1 MTRPA
6 ERTRLMSSRST
17 DFIRHII
24 PHTSQYTMPS
34 ESSSLFCLARDKLQ
48 SAVGGHGHHAKDASL
63 HRWVLLKNVII
74 RSHTTAP
81 EPSSST
87 DTAGAD
93 SVYRPEDRRDEV
105 EQDSFMFPYAD
116 DLLENAEDE
125 RDSCMGEDQWLDA
138 LLEDLG
144 DSDDEEDLDDSLSLP
159 RTPNREED
167 EPLSPLYSPMSS
179 SDDLVGQSDYY
190 YPPQIAIPYPIPY
203 PPLHPPLVPSWLD
216 LDHSNEDDS
225 IFTPSPPLYHDPLP
239 YSSQDDDIED
249 LPVPD
254 AIEDTSDDE
263 SDAPSTPATTSTS
276 SLSPSNSL
284 HSPRERTQ
292 LRSHPHVYI
301 GTDDS
306 YFYPFELDPLPF
318 SDNERR
324 VHHHH
329 HHHYPSHPPFQCR
342 LFMER

>member
-1 MTRPA
+1 
-6 ERTRLMSSRST
+6 MSSRST
-17 DFIRHII
+17 DFIRHTISNT
-24 PHTSQYTMPS
+24 PQHTMSD
-34 ESSSLFCLARDKLQ
+34 SSSLFCLAHNKLQ

-74 RSHTTAP
+74 RSHIAAP
-81 EPSSST
+81 EPSSPS

-93 SVYRPEDRRDEV
+93 SVNRPEERRDEV
-105 EQDSFMFPYAD
+105 EQDSFMFPDPDA
-116 DLLENAEDE
+116 LLANAEDDE
-125 RDSCMGEDQWLDA
+125 DDCMGEDQWLDA

-144 DSDDEEDLDDSLSLP
+144 DSDDEDMDDGLSLP
-159 RTPNREED
+159 NTPNHEED

-179 SDDLVGQSDYY
+179 SDDLVEQSNYY

-203 PPLHPPLVPSWLD
+203 PPLHPPLIPSWLNF
-216 LDHSNEDDS
+216 DHSNEEDS
-225 IFTPSPPLYHDPLP
+225 ILTPSPPLYHDPLP

-276 SLSPSNSL
+276 SLTPSTSL
-284 HSPRERTQ
+284 PSPRERTR
-292 LRSHPHVYI
+292 LHSHPHVYI

-324 VHHHH
+324 VHH
-329 HHHYPSHPPFQCR
+329 PSHPPFQCR
-342 LFMER
+342 LFMEC

>member
-1 MTRPA
+1 MTRLT
-6 ERTRLMSSRST
+6 ERTRFMSSCRST

-24 PHTSQYTMPS
+24 PNTSQYTMS
-34 ESSSLFCLARDKLQ
+34 SDASSLSSLAHNKLQ
-48 SAVGGHGHHAKDASL
+48 LAVGGHGHHKDASL
-63 HRWVLLKNVII
+63 HRWVLLKNVIL
-74 RSHTTAP
+74 RSHTAAP
-81 EPSSST
+81 QPSSSSDAVGT
-87 DTAGAD
+87 D
-93 SVYRPEDRRDEV
+93 SVNRPEERRDEV
-105 EQDSFMFPYAD
+105 EQDSFMFPSPDSLLLAD
-116 DLLENAEDE
+116 AEDE
-125 RDSCMGEDQWLDA
+125 DDPYMEESQWLDA

-144 DSDDEEDLDDSLSLP
+144 SSDDEEDLDDDLSLP
-159 RTPNREED
+159 HTPNHEED
-167 EPLSPLYSPMSS
+167 EPLSPLYSPLSS
-179 SDDLVGQSDYY
+179 SDNLVEHSNYY

-203 PPLHPPLVPSWLD
+203 PPLHPPLIPSWLD

-225 IFTPSPPLYHDPLP
+225 ILAPSPPLYHDPLP

-276 SLSPSNSL
+276 SLTPSTSLSSP
-284 HSPRERTQ
+284 HERTR

-318 SDNERR
+318 SENGRH
-324 VHHHH
+324 VHN
-329 HHHYPSHPPFQCR
+329 PSHPPFQCR
-342 LFMER
+342 LFMEC